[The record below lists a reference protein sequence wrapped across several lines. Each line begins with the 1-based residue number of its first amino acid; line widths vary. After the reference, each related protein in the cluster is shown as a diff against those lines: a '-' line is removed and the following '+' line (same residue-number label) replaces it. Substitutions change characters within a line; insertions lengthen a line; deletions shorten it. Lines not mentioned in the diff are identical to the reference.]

1 MTRLNRAFFERETP
15 QVARDLLG
23 RLLVHELEGQ
33 RVAGRIVEAEAYMG
47 WDDQASHGFGRVTP
61 RNTVMFG
68 TAGVSYVY
76 LIYGFHFMLNVVA
89 KPPDAD
95 FAGAVLIRALEPVE
109 GLQFMAQHR
118 NRRKSV
124 EWTNGPGRLGQALG
138 VDKSL
143 NGIDITGQSSPLY
156 FETGIPVAD
165 SEASAGPRI
174 GLGRKVGEPW
184 LSKAWRF
191 WITANPYVSK

>member
-1 MTRLNRAFFERETP
+1 MPRLDRAFFERDTA

-23 RLLVHELEGQ
+23 QHLVHEIDGQ
-33 RVAGRIVEAEAYMG
+33 RISGRIVEAEAYMG

-68 TAGVSYVY
+68 PAGVSYVY
-76 LIYGFHFMLNVVA
+76 IIYGFHYMLNVVA

-95 FAGAVLIRALEPVE
+95 FAGAILIRALEPVE
-109 GLQFMAQHR
+109 GLQIMARYRTGRPQ
-118 NRRKSV
+118 KQ
-124 EWTNGPGRLGQALG
+124 WTNGPGRLAQALG
-138 VDKSL
+138 IDKSL
-143 NGIDITGQSSPLY
+143 SGIDITSKSSPLY
-156 FETGIPVAD
+156 FEPGTIIPD
-165 SEASAGPRI
+165 SEVSAGPRV

-191 WITANPYVSK
+191 WITGNPYISK